1 MRFSDFLNVYKGV
14 IVSVRDN
21 TQSYSYKEDEEI
33 ENNDKS
39 VKRRSNA

>member
-21 TQSYSYKEDEEI
+21 TQSYSYKELEYTAR
-33 ENNDKS
+33 N
-39 VKRRSNA
+39 